1 MNKELIKLL
10 SHLLDK
16 SDPNWAQNPELIDA
30 MNKLHERKTFAPPTL
45 QEVIDELA
53 RQKVFNHVVQ
63 ATKFWN
69 FYEAKNWMI
78 GKNKMKSW
86 KAAIK
91 TWNFEK
97 NNIIL

>member
-16 SDPNWAQNPELIDA
+16 TDPNWSQNPELIDA

-45 QEVIDELA
+45 QEVIEELGKQ
-53 RQKVFNHVVQ
+53 RVFNHVAQ

-78 GKNKMKSW
+78 GKNKMKNW

-97 NNIIL
+97 ESIFL